1 VAGPDL
7 TELAG
12 QLRRRPGV
20 KQASAFGSLLH
31 VSGDDPGAL
40 AQAIAPFRGP
50 PLEWRQVEP
59 GLEDV
64 FIHLMDQAPAN
75 FSP

>member
-1 VAGPDL
+1 
-7 TELAG
+7 LAA
-12 QLRRRPGV
+12 QLRQRPGV
-20 KQASAFGSLLH
+20 TQASAFGAVLH
-31 VSGDDPGAL
+31 VSGSDPVAL
-40 AQAIAPFRGP
+40 AQAIAPFRTP
-50 PLEWRQVEP
+50 QLEWRQVEA